1 MTTTPDTGSNDQPR
15 SFGSKTRRFLLRLV
29 LIVLGI
35 FFMWILFVYNADY
48 SEGTRAGMVIKLSK
62 RGVVFKTWEGQLNL
76 QTFGAVTANGN
87 ALNEVFSFSVESGS
101 DSLYRQLEEAS
112 LSGER
117 VSLHYVERYARL
129 PWRGESTYF
138 VTAVERSGRPAAPQQ
153 QPTEH

>member
-1 MTTTPDTGSNDQPR
+1 MNNSPDTSSAKQPR
-15 SFGSKTRRFLLRLV
+15 SFGSTARRFLFRAV
-29 LIVLGI
+29 FIVIGI
-35 FFMWILFVYNADY
+35 FFLWILFVYNADY

-87 ALNEVFSFSVESGS
+87 ALNEVFNFSVENGN
-101 DSLYRQLEEAS
+101 DTLYRQLEEAS

-129 PWRGESTYF
+129 PWLGESTYF
-138 VTAVERSGRPAAPQQ
+138 ITSMERSGKPTIPQQ
-153 QPTEH
+153 QPTDH